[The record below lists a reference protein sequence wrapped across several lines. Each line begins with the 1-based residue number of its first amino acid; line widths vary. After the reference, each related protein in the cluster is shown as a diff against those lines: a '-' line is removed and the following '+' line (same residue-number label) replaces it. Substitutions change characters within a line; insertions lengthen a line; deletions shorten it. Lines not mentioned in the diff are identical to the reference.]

1 MSRIQDL
8 TNVVRDV
15 VGAKKSLREE
25 DDLRSLAVKA
35 GKGYRLPIVYSNNEY
50 VLTRSSAWV
59 AGGVPPKPWGFLS
72 LDARKQ
78 YHRAASGVFNNISPS
93 GKGNAGHL
101 IVTNTIVSADEQ
113 ADLLVKRHPKALEAF
128 PHYVT
133 MSKETIDQSEF
144 FERETY
150 LLTKIGMRG
159 NHDGWK
165 GYVRSF
171 LESIGLGAGWDDS
184 FPAFDEQMFWA
195 DEAQGVKNALD
206 ASWLDVKPM
215 AKETTAWLTSH
226 LETRCL
232 PTP

>member
-1 MSRIQDL
+1 
-8 TNVVRDV
+8 
-15 VGAKKSLREE
+15 
-25 DDLRSLAVKA
+25 
-35 GKGYRLPIVYSNNEY
+35 
-50 VLTRSSAWV
+50 
-59 AGGVPPKPWGFLS
+59 
-72 LDARKQ
+72 
-78 YHRAASGVFNNISPS
+78 
-93 GKGNAGHL
+93 
-101 IVTNTIVSADEQ
+101 
-113 ADLLVKRHPKALEAF
+113 
-128 PHYVT
+128 
-133 MSKETIDQSEF
+133 
-144 FERETY
+144 
-150 LLTKIGMRG
+150 RG

-232 PTP
+232 PTPLTIPAHDQEWGTGFWRSVLASSTQVVELGMYKQQRFRCVEINAPTGTAY